1 VSGILQSLDFNGTF
15 VYQLI
20 DFALLFIFLRIFV
33 WPPLVKALQK
43 RREGIANDIAAAE
56 TERKEAERL
65 RQEREEALSAARAE
79 AQAIVERAE
88 RTAADEAR
96 TLVAEARAQAERIK
110 AEVTAET
117 ARVKEGALRAL
128 RDEVADLALLA
139 AGRVLGHEVGGDED
153 RRLAQEFVAE
163 VGRGNS

>member
-1 VSGILQSLDFNGTF
+1 MSGILQSLDFNGTF
-15 VYQLI
+15 VYQVI
-20 DFALLFIFLRIFV
+20 DFVLLFIFLRIFV

-65 RQEREEALSAARAE
+65 RQEREEALAAARAE

-117 ARVKEGALRAL
+117 ARVKDGALRAL

-153 RRLAQEFVAE
+153 RLLAQEFVAE
-163 VGRGNS
+163 VGRGKS